1 MYDIKKQLEW
11 VNTLK
16 PGDIVVYTYRK
27 KKHCP
32 VVFHKATKW
41 GQAVISFSYTQ
52 HFERI
57 YYPKQNSVNLSRLR
71 PVPKQLTL
79 LFE

>member
-11 VNTLK
+11 IDTLK

-32 VVFHKATKW
+32 VIFYKATKW
-41 GQAVISFSYTQ
+41 GQAIISYSYTP
-52 HFERI
+52 HFEHYDYR
-57 YYPKQNSVNLSRLR
+57 KSVNLSRLR